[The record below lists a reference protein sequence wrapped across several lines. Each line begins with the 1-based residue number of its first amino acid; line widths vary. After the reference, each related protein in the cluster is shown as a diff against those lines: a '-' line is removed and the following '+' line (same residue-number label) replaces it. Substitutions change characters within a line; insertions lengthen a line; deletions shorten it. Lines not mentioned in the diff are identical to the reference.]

1 MKLILL
7 NKLTILICFHVTCL
21 YGEISSNKSYN
32 LFSSLLD
39 EKEWVLDE
47 NIEDITISKKALNSK
62 NIFALKVEKKSFIPI
77 HTIQEVLKD
86 INRYDEFLSN
96 SKTVKSLRLNHSDNW
111 VDAYQYISSNIPFL
125 SDRKYCFRIS
135 SEQINK
141 DDSLSIVHWFLLD
154 QNECDILGEMYE
166 NNAIYLHFGA
176 GLWLAEKQSD
186 GSSIISYIIY
196 IDPGGAIPTF
206 VIDKANR
213 ISVTTI
219 LEDVLTEA
227 SRRIKKR
234 GK

>member
-96 SKTVKSLRLNHSDNW
+96 SKN
-111 VDAYQYISSNIPFL
+111 
-125 SDRKYCFRIS
+125 C
-135 SEQINK
+135 E
-141 DDSLSIVHWFLLD
+141 
-154 QNECDILGEMYE
+154 
-166 NNAIYLHFGA
+166 
-176 GLWLAEKQSD
+176 
-186 GSSIISYIIY
+186 
-196 IDPGGAIPTF
+196 
-206 VIDKANR
+206 
-213 ISVTTI
+213 VT
-219 LEDVLTEA
+219 
-227 SRRIKKR
+227 
-234 GK
+234 